1 MPASPVTCPQTNLP
15 RELDVTVNISRP
27 QTEIATDMTLMC
39 VCTPNVEFNAGND
52 RVRYYSVMPSNDE
65 IPATSTVYGALQAFF
80 AQTTRPSRI
89 AVGRIFTSGT
99 QGRLVSGVVNVSALS
114 AIENGGFDI
123 SIGGVLI
130 KATGLDF
137 SEAST
142 IAAVASVVDTAI
154 TAQGSCTNDEQG
166 RLIITTNA
174 AGDGNEIEYAVAP
187 TAEGSPTDVSA
198 LLMLTEATASSNTV
212 GYTPGDIVSEL
223 ELIKQASRCNGA
235 QIYAWALD
243 NSYRDTEDQKL
254 VADWAET
261 QTPAWFTAC
270 TNSAQAYNSSDDT
283 NIGYYANSKGYSR
296 TSVIY
301 GQNSSEYPDVSYAA
315 RMLAVNYSL
324 PNSAITMKFK
334 DLPGITPVGLTES
347 QLQALTDRRIN
358 CLTLIGN
365 NSRTVR
371 EGVQSADTWF
381 TDSLVALDNFREE
394 LQVEVYNV
402 FLRNPKVPYT
412 SAGQDLIVSAC
423 TKICNRYTRNGVFG
437 DRDEE
442 TTENESG
449 LTTRPATS
457 IEPVNVAYATASDR
471 ASRVGPP
478 VMITAYEAGAIHKTT
493 INVDVYN

>member
-15 RELDVTVNISRP
+15 RELDVVVNISRP
-27 QTEIATDMTLMC
+27 QTEIATDMTLLC
-39 VCTPNVEFNAGND
+39 ICTENVDFDAGNN
-52 RVRYYSVMPSNDE
+52 RVRYYSTMPSNDE
-65 IPATSTVYGALQAFF
+65 IPASSTVYGALQAFF
-80 AQTTRPSRI
+80 AQTTRPSRV
-89 AVGRIFTSGT
+89 AVGRIFTAGT
-99 QGRLVSGVVNVSALS
+99 KGKLVSGPIDLAAVKAVT
-114 AIENGGFDI
+114 NGGFDI
-123 SIGGVLI
+123 SISGVNVPTS
-130 KATGLDF
+130 ALDF
-137 SEAST
+137 SDCDSV
-142 IAAVASVVDTAI
+142 AAVANVVDTAI
-154 TAQGSCTNDEQG
+154 TAQGSCTVNDSGCLVIE
-166 RLIITTNA
+166 TSA
-174 AGDGNEIEYAVAP
+174 AGDGNEIEYATAP
-187 TAEGSPTDVSA
+187 S
-198 LLMLTEATASSNTV
+198 TASMTDCSATLKLTANTATSNTI
-212 GYTPGDIVSEL
+212 GYTPGGIVSEL

-243 NSYRDTEDQKL
+243 ATYRDTDDQKL

-261 QTPAWFTAC
+261 QSPAWFSAC
-270 TNSAQAYNSSDDT
+270 TNSPQAYNSSDDT
-283 NIGYYANSKGYSR
+283 NIGYYGTSKSLTR

-301 GQNSSEYPDVSYAA
+301 GQNSAEYPDVSYAA
-315 RMLAVNYSL
+315 RMLAVNYNL

-347 QLQALTDRRIN
+347 QLQTLIDRRIN

-371 EGVQSADTWF
+371 EGVQCADTWF

-449 LTTRPATS
+449 LVTRPATS

-478 VMITAYEAGAIHKTT
+478 VLITAYEAGAIHKTT

>member
-15 RELDVTVNISRP
+15 RELDVVVNISRP
-27 QTEIATDMTLMC
+27 QTEIATDMTLLC
-39 VCTPNVEFNAGND
+39 ICTENVDFDAGNS
-52 RVRYYSVMPSNDE
+52 RVRYYSTMPSNDE
-65 IPATSTVYGALQAFF
+65 IPASSTVYGALQAFF
-80 AQTTRPSRI
+80 AQTTRPSRV
-89 AVGRIFTSGT
+89 AVGRIFTAGT
-99 QGRLVSGVVNVSALS
+99 KGKLVSGPIDLAAVKAVT
-114 AIENGGFDI
+114 NGGFDI
-123 SIGGVLI
+123 SISGVNVP
-130 KATGLDF
+130 ASALDF
-137 SEAST
+137 SECSS
-142 IAAVASVVDTAI
+142 IEAVANVIDTAI
-154 TAQGSCTNDEQG
+154 TAQGTCTTNNSGCLVIE
-166 RLIITTNA
+166 TNA
-174 AGDGNEIEYAVAP
+174 AGDGNEIEYATAP
-187 TAEGSPTDVSA
+187 S
-198 LLMLTEATASSNTV
+198 TASMTDCSATLKLTADTATSLTI
-212 GYTPGDIVSEL
+212 GYTPGNIVSEL

-243 NSYRDTEDQKL
+243 ATYRDTDDQKL

-270 TNSAQAYNSSDDT
+270 TNSPQAYNTSDAT
-283 NIGYYANSKGYSR
+283 NIGYYANSKSYTR

-301 GQNSSEYPDVSYAA
+301 GQNSAEYPDVSYAA

-371 EGVQSADTWF
+371 EGVQAADTWF

-449 LTTRPATS
+449 LITRPATS